1 MLTGERRK
9 DFRARCVEFA
19 VRHTGDVMNPAE
31 AKILDVPATFGSEMR
46 NEFNMD
52 GKSNKKRLSR
62 DGV

>member
-1 MLTGERRK
+1 MLTGECRK
-9 DFRARCVEFA
+9 DIRERCVEFA
-19 VRHTGDVMNPAE
+19 VSHTGDVMNPAE